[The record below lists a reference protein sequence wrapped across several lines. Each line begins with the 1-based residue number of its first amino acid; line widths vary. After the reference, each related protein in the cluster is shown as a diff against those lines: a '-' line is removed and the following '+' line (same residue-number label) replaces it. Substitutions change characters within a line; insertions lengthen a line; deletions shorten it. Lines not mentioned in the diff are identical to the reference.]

1 MSKDLSYDNY
11 FLSYSGAKL
20 PLNLVSPISQQEV
33 MNRNTYFGVQVDDQ
47 GRNTLIHRIVYGE
60 VDLEHRYG
68 YDEQGNLKWAE
79 ILDDEGETQRLEF

>member
-1 MSKDLSYDNY
+1 MSETLSYDNY

-20 PLNLVSPISQQEV
+20 PLKLVGPLSQQEIA
-33 MNRNTYFGVQVDDQ
+33 NRNTYFGVRLDDM
-47 GRNTLIHRIVYGE
+47 GRHILIHRVVYGE

-68 YDEQGNLKWAE
+68 YDDQGELKWAE